1 MGNDGQR
8 EGRKIVTNPPLDLS
22 ANVERFQGF
31 AAQYDAYRPQPPT
44 IILDIL
50 TQLAQVDRPRQVV
63 DLGSGTG
70 LSTRIWGKRAQQVIG
85 IEPSDDMRR
94 QAEAHT
100 DSHSNVRYQAGF
112 STATGLPDNCT
123 DIVTCSQSLHWMEPN
138 GTFAEVARILRPGGV
153 FAAYDCDWPAT
164 MHWEAELAE
173 NAFMERV
180 GKLDQERGFS
190 REVRRWRKEEHL
202 ARLQASGRFR
212 YAKEVVVHSVE
223 QGNAERLIGLALSQG
238 VVMTLIKN
246 GLGEDEIGLTTFREV
261 TSRALGTELRPWY
274 FSYRIRLAVK

>member
-1 MGNDGQR
+1 MDKGKAG
-8 EGRKIVTNPPLDLS
+8 KIVTNPPFDLS

-31 AAQYDAYRPQPPT
+31 AAQYDAYRPQPPA

-50 TQLAQVDRPRQVV
+50 TQLAQVERPRLVV

-70 LSTRIWGKRAQQVIG
+70 LSTHIWAKRAEQVVG
-85 IEPSDDMRR
+85 IEPSEDMRR
-94 QAEAHT
+94 QAETHT
-100 DSHSNVRYQAGF
+100 GSQSNVRYQAGF

-138 GTFAEVARILRPGGV
+138 GTFAEAARILRPGGV

-164 MHWEAELAE
+164 MHWEAEQAE
-173 NAFMERV
+173 NVFMERV
-180 GKLDQERGFS
+180 GKLEQERGLS
-190 REVRRWRKEEHL
+190 RDVKRWRKEEHL
-202 ARLQASGRFR
+202 ARMQASGRFR

-238 VVMTLIKN
+238 GVMTLLKN

-261 TSRALGTELRPWY
+261 TNRALGTELRPWY